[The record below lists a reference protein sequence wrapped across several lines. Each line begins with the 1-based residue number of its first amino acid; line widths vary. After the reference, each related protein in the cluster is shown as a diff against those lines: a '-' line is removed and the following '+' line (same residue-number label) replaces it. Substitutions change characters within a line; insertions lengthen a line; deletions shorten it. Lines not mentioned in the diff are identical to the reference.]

1 MCGLAGMTPASAS
14 VALVPSEDLPDLLPF
29 MITAQQHGV
38 IPGTLCDAEQG
49 ALKTRWPP

>member
-1 MCGLAGMTPASAS
+1 MTPASAS

-29 MITAQQHGV
+29 MITARQHGV
-38 IPGTLCDAEQG
+38 IPGALCDAEQG